1 MDLLHRITSTR
12 SRFKR
17 LGVFAGLVALPLVSF
32 LQAAPNAQRIVSV
45 NGPITEILYSLG
57 VGDSIV
63 GTDTTSVFPPAAA
76 NTRKVGYQRSLSAE
90 GVLSLKPSLIL
101 GTEDAG
107 PPPVIEQIR
116 SAGVS
121 VSILREVHSVD
132 GVADKIEKVGA
143 IVGRDARAKELV
155 ALFKTRMDSLQAS
168 IGKSALKRKPRIL
181 FVYGRGPGS
190 VFIAGRETAVDS
202 LIGLAG
208 GENVMKSFT
217 GFKPLT
223 AEAIAGANPDM
234 ILTPLRSSESFGG
247 NAGLLGLPGI
257 SLTRAGRESRIFR
270 MEDSLLL
277 ALGIRLPEA
286 VETLHRELKRIPQ

>member
-1 MDLLHRITSTR
+1 MSLNNRLTLSR
-12 SRFKR
+12 SRFST
-17 LGVFAGLVALPLVSF
+17 LGVLGGIAALLVVSF
-32 LQAAPNAQRIVSV
+32 LEAAPNTQRIVSV

-57 VGDSIV
+57 AGDSIV

-90 GVLSLKPSLIL
+90 GVLSLKPGLIL

-107 PPPVIEQIR
+107 PPPVLEQIR
-116 SAGVS
+116 SAGVR
-121 VSILREVHSVD
+121 VSILKEVHTVD
-132 GVADKIEKVGA
+132 GVADKIAKVGA
-143 IVGRDARAKELV
+143 LVGRDARAKELV
-155 ALFKTRMDSLQAS
+155 AVLKTRMNSLQAS
-168 IGKSALKRKPRIL
+168 IAKSPFKRKPRIL

-202 LIGLAG
+202 LSGLAG

-223 AEAIAGANPDM
+223 AEAIAGANPDI
-234 ILTPLRSSESFGG
+234 ILTPARSSESLGG
-247 NAGLLGLPGI
+247 NPGLLGLPGI

-277 ALGIRLPEA
+277 ALGIRLPDA
-286 VETLHRELKRIPQ
+286 VETLHRELKRIPE